1 MAIEQISSSS
11 TWGTEAA
18 KMNRNFQNLSVDV
31 EKAKNA
37 STRNK
42 GLFPSE
48 SELKSAIPSPVK
60 GDWAVV
66 GNTIPGTIYRCTTN
80 GAWTNTG
87 QQGGGGDVDL
97 TGYTKKTD
105 FDSFKSSAEGNI
117 SNLQNEQ
124 TEQGETLSTLQQT
137 QQTQGTKLATLEAN
151 TGYVTCSTAAD
162 TAAKTVTKAGFVI
175 STGCRL
181 LVRMTNANAVAS
193 PTLNVNNTG
202 AKAIYYNGAV
212 ASADNTWEAGEVLD
226 IYYNGTN
233 YQASNVQG
241 GSGKAEKVT
250 FNNAGSGLESE
261 DVQAAIEEL
270 AVKGNE
276 QAASTNYL
284 VCSTGAGTAAKTIAN
299 PGFVLTTGCRLIVKM
314 NNANTAATATLN
326 VNNTGAKALYYNEE
340 AVSSGNSWDSGEVLD
355 VYYDG
360 TNYRASNMKGS
371 SGGNVILTWNTD
383 VATTRKGVKQNKRK
397 AGLIISY
404 NHPDNGWIN
413 EQYIGTSFTD
423 ANWQNNTYWRQI
435 ADNDDITEI
444 EDGHLE
450 SMRTIVN
457 EIGQVKQEM
466 TESISDVEETLSGEI
481 QQVDAKYNI
490 LSEAKQDKLIA
501 GENIHIDPDTNTIST
516 DKVEVVQETGT
527 SQSATMSQ
535 KAISDNLTSLDGKI
549 NAQKS
554 EVDAAKEAAIEAINE
569 EKQGAIA
576 DFSAQKVTPE
586 MLSESVKQLIGN
598 SGEKTITNL
607 PDDEDI
613 ATTGGNTPVLKFKD
627 KVYDPSGFS
636 GLATKILRKNISGNN
651 NVLTQ
656 EMVSDANT
664 IYEIRYDFDLNG
676 TTITVPDN
684 CALKFNGGSIDNG
697 TLKGTGTMLE
707 ANLYQIFGENLVF
720 SGTFNIDEVYAEWW
734 GAKSYV
740 HKQSKINSD
749 FPFWDTPEE
758 VEALPDCS
766 YAFNKALDF
775 CGKYAGG
782 VVRALA
788 TMYKVENTITIPAET
803 SLYTEESTYFIVY
816 MQGDGKTVVTQN
828 LDTYKFSSETL
839 DENAYTLDFNQ
850 LIATG
855 SMAVA
860 FKMNSRRTSFKG
872 RGTISIN
879 HSRYTIGLLINGNYY
894 DGVDMSFRP
903 YVDIRSVGGDWGQLG
918 IDTGTEILNEGP
930 TDENLNE
937 TGETLYAW
945 NKNTSILYS
954 KANGQTAWKNEG
966 YRTNYFNTSVRIDI
980 DGGDCRLINPYICF
994 GDARGFR
1001 GLEIY
1006 VHNGAWFNISTFEGC
1021 ISYKHGGF
1029 ISIFT
1034 DSAVVA
1040 HDWQKVQCQ
1049 LDKTQY
1055 DCKFFY
1061 AAKAEYIQV
1070 AAESDLPYIS
1080 MKDGWKAFYLGKGT
1094 INITIP
1100 SIGGSLGYVEDLG
1113 NNNNYNMYSLNPS
1126 SYQDVYS
1133 NTYFNALEG
1142 NDPLN
1147 ARVLDV
1153 LKVNI
1158 LKEKVAADEL
1168 DTITDNIEN
1177 VNDKD
1182 ISYLFDGDPSTKET
1196 LIDIDNGIYGTVMTL
1211 LNGDSGTN
1219 FISTSIAP
1227 QWIEVD
1233 YYIHSDNSDGIYLV
1247 MGGSIGITKT
1257 SLIKKKLN
1265 RSIYERVEKLFIPV
1279 GSIGKDIKMAI
1290 VSTVETSGLK
1300 VYVYAIRYWVNSYRY
1315 NASGAAFAEK
1325 NILKEGERIFS
1336 NSNEF
1341 INTGDA
1347 KDINLKRLEAN
1358 DTKNI
1363 ITQRIWSEGI
1373 IILGSYINN
1382 LGKFEHLNFNENQKF
1397 HNDNTG
1403 SYENKVENFTSLR
1416 GKTVKTGEISDYAYS
1431 RLLLQNIRS
1440 IEMAGFYGYAESLK
1454 GIESVVL
1461 YGDNVM
1467 FDTEDISR
1475 YLSNTRVFD
1484 LQTFKSNGSG
1494 KKIPLYLG
1502 NFKVLETLKITRPDA
1517 NVFKVYGNLANLP
1530 YSLKTIS
1537 LNSCDTSE
1545 LTYSSKPYSHAW
1557 NEEFSVLSI
1566 DTECTS
1572 MTTDMVDALLID
1584 LAWCVKA
1591 KEGTQSI
1598 SLPKMKR
1605 TIASDGAVA
1614 VLEELGFT
1622 VNVPIG

>member
-1 MAIEQISSSS
+1 MAARKVQLKDNSGNKAYPVTSSACVGMSDGSGSLDKKIAGIISNS
-11 TWGTEAA
+11 GYVA
-18 KMNRNFQNLSVDV
+18 
-31 EKAKNA
+31 
-37 STRNK
+37 
-42 GLFPSE
+42 
-48 SELKSAIPSPVK
+48 
-60 GDWAVV
+60 
-66 GNTIPGTIYRCTTN
+66 CTT
-80 GAWTNTG
+80 A
-87 QQGGGGDVDL
+87 
-97 TGYTKKTD
+97 
-105 FDSFKSSAEGNI
+105 
-117 SNLQNEQ
+117 
-124 TEQGETLSTLQQT
+124 
-137 QQTQGTKLATLEAN
+137 AN
-151 TGYVTCSTAAD
+151 TV
-162 TAAKTVTKAGFVI
+162 AKTVTQANFSL
-175 STGCRL
+175 STNCRL
-181 LVRMTNANAVAS
+181 IVKMTNYNTAAS

-202 AKAIYYNGAV
+202 AKPLYYNGEI

-226 IYYNGTN
+226 VYYDGTN
-233 YQASNVQG
+233 YRASNVQG

-250 FNNAGSGLESE
+250 FNNIGSGLEAE

-276 QAASTNYL
+276 QVASTNYL
-284 VCSTGAGTAAKTIAN
+284 VCSTGAGTAAKTISN

-326 VNNTGAKALYYNEE
+326 VNNTGAKSLYYNEE

-423 ANWQNNTYWRQI
+423 SNWANDINWRRI
-435 ADNDDITEI
+435 ADNDDITVI
-444 EDGHLE
+444 EEGHLE

-457 EIGQVKQEM
+457 EIGQAKQEM
-466 TESISDVEETLSGEI
+466 TESISDVADTLSGEI
-481 QQVDAKYNI
+481 QQVGAKYDT
-490 LSEAKQDKLIA
+490 LSDAKQDKLVA
-501 GENIHIDPDTNTIST
+501 GENIHIDPETNTIST
-516 DKVEVVQETGT
+516 DKVEVAQETGT
-527 SQSATMSQ
+527 SQTATMSQ

-569 EKQGAIA
+569 EKQEAIA
-576 DFSAQKVTPE
+576 DFSSQRVTPE
-586 MLSESVKQLIGN
+586 MISETTLQLIN
-598 SGEKTITNL
+598 SSGGGTINNAA
-607 PDDEDI
+607 DDEDLYS
-613 ATTGGNTPVLKFKD
+613 TGGAVPVLKFKD
-627 KVYDPSGFS
+627 KEYNPAGFS
-636 GLATKILRKNISGNN
+636 GLGRCFLRRNMVGSR

-656 EMVSDANT
+656 GMISKENT
-664 IYEIRYDFDLNG
+664 IYIVQYDYDLNAA
-676 TTITVPDN
+676 TIVMPDN
-684 CALKFNGGSIDNG
+684 CILQFDGGSIDNG
-697 TLKGTGTMLE
+697 TLKGNSTKIQSDLVR
-707 ANLYQIFGENLVF
+707 IFGDSIAF
-720 SGTFNIDEVYAEWW
+720 SGTFNVANVYAEWW

-740 HKQSKINSD
+740 HKQSHINTD

-758 VEALPDCS
+758 VTELPDCAPS
-766 YAFNKALDF
+766 FNKALDF

-850 LIATG
+850 LIATE

-894 DGVDMSFRP
+894 DGVDMSYRP
-903 YVDIRSVGGDWGQLG
+903 YVDIRSVGGDWGQIG
-918 IDTGTEILNEGP
+918 IDTGTDILDEAP
-930 TDENLNE
+930 TDDTLNE
-937 TGETLYAW
+937 TGKILYAW
-945 NKNTSILYS
+945 DKSTKTLYS
-954 KANGQTAWKNEG
+954 KANGQTTWINKG
-966 YRTNYFNTSVRIDI
+966 YYSNYFNTSVRIDI

-1029 ISIFT
+1029 MSIFT

-1040 HDWQKVQCQ
+1040 HDWKKVQCQ
-1049 LDKTQY
+1049 MDKTQY

-1070 AAESDLPYIS
+1070 AAESDLPYVS
-1080 MKDGWKAFYLGKGT
+1080 MPNDWKAFYLGKGT
-1094 INITIP
+1094 IGITIP
-1100 SIGGSLGYVEDLG
+1100 SIAYLGYVEDLG
-1113 NNNNYNMYSLNPS
+1113 VSNSYNIYSLNPN

-1133 NTYFNALEG
+1133 NTYFNVFEG
-1142 NDPLN
+1142 NSPNSIGVGGYYVNLL
-1147 ARVLDV
+1147 RK
-1153 LKVNI
+1153 KVDI
-1158 LKEKVAADEL
+1158 YKL
-1168 DTITDNIEN
+1168 DTIINSVEN
-1177 VNDKD
+1177 AVDKD
-1182 ISYLFDGDPSTKET
+1182 ISYLFDGDPTTKET
-1196 LIDIDNGIYGTVMTL
+1196 IIDINNGIYGIVMNL
-1211 LNGDSGTN
+1211 LNTGGGTN
-1219 FISTSIAP
+1219 FASTSIAP

-1233 YYIHSDNSDGIYLV
+1233 YYIESNNPEGIYLV
-1247 MGGSIGITKT
+1247 AGNRLGMSKT
-1257 SLIKKKLN
+1257 SLIKKKLS
-1265 RSIYERVEKLFIPV
+1265 RSIYERVEKLFIP
-1279 GSIGKDIKMAI
+1279 IGNDSKGINLAI

-1300 VYVYAIRYWVNSYRY
+1300 VHIYSIKYWVNSYRFNTT
-1315 NASGAAFAEK
+1315 NATFVNK
-1325 NILKEGERIFS
+1325 MYPKMGERIFS
-1336 NSNEF
+1336 NSKEF
-1341 INTGDA
+1341 INIGDA
-1347 KDINLKRLEAN
+1347 KGINLRSFEIN

-1363 ITQRIWSEGI
+1363 ITLRTYSDSL
-1373 IILGSYINN
+1373 IILSSSVSN
-1382 LGKFEHLNFNENQKF
+1382 LGKLEHLNFDENQKF

-1416 GKTVKTGEISDYAYS
+1416 GKMVKTEEISDYVYS
-1431 RLLLQNIRS
+1431 RLLLQNIRT

-1454 GIESVVL
+1454 GIESIVL
-1461 YGDNVM
+1461 YGDNLM
-1467 FDTEDISR
+1467 FDTEDISG
-1475 YLSNTRVFD
+1475 YLSNARVLD

-1502 NFKVLETLKITRPDA
+1502 NFKVLETLKIARPDA

-1584 LAWCVKA
+1584 LAWCVNA
-1591 KEGTQSI
+1591 NEGTRSV
-1598 SLPKMKR
+1598 SLPKLKR
-1605 TIASDGAVA
+1605 TVSSDAAVA
-1614 VLEELGFT
+1614 KLQELGWE
-1622 VNVPIG
+1622 VNVPV

>member
-1 MAIEQISSSS
+1 MAARKVQLKDNS
-11 TWGTEAA
+11 G
-18 KMNRNFQNLSVDV
+18 N
-31 EKAKNA
+31 KAY
-37 STRNK
+37 
-42 GLFPSE
+42 
-48 SELKSAIPSPVK
+48 PV
-60 GDWAVV
+60 
-66 GNTIPGTIYRCTTN
+66 T
-80 GAWTNTG
+80 
-87 QQGGGGDVDL
+87 
-97 TGYTKKTD
+97 
-105 FDSFKSSAEGNI
+105 SSACVGMSDGSGSLDEKISGII
-117 SNLQNEQ
+117 SN
-124 TEQGETLSTLQQT
+124 S
-137 QQTQGTKLATLEAN
+137 
-151 TGYVTCSTAAD
+151 GYVTCTAAAG
-162 TAAKTVTKAGFVI
+162 TAAKTVTQANFTL
-175 STGCRL
+175 STNCRL
-181 LVRMTNANAVAS
+181 IVKMTNYNTAAS

-202 AKAIYYNGAV
+202 AKPLYYNGEV
-212 ASADNTWEAGEVLD
+212 ASADN
-226 IYYNGTN
+226 
-233 YQASNVQG
+233 
-241 GSGKAEKVT
+241 
-250 FNNAGSGLESE
+250 
-261 DVQAAIEEL
+261 
-270 AVKGNE
+270 
-276 QAASTNYL
+276 
-284 VCSTGAGTAAKTIAN
+284 
-299 PGFVLTTGCRLIVKM
+299 
-314 NNANTAATATLN
+314 
-326 VNNTGAKALYYNEE
+326 
-340 AVSSGNSWDSGEVLD
+340 SWDDGEMLD

-360 TNYRASNMKGS
+360 TNYRANNMQGS
-371 SGGNVILTWNTD
+371 VGENMILSWNTD
-383 VATTRKGVKQNKRK
+383 FATTRKSVKQNKRK
-397 AGLIISY
+397 AGLIIAY

-423 ANWQNNTYWRQI
+423 SNWANDINWRRI
-435 ADNDDITEI
+435 ADNDDITGI
-444 EDGHLE
+444 EEGHLE

-457 EIGQVKQEM
+457 EIGQAKQEM
-466 TESISDVEETLSGEI
+466 TESISDVEETLSGGI
-481 QQVDAKYNI
+481 QQVDAKYNT
-490 LSEAKQDKLIA
+490 LSEAKQDKLVA
-501 GENIHIDPDTNTIST
+501 GENIHIDPETNTIST

-535 KAISDNLTSLDGKI
+535 KAISDNLASLDGKI

-554 EVDAAKEAAIEAINE
+554 EVNAAKEAAIEAINE

-576 DFSAQKVTPE
+576 DFSSQKVTPE
-586 MLSESVKQLIGN
+586 MLSESVKQLIEN

-607 PDDEDI
+607 PDEEDI
-613 ATTGGNTPVLKFKD
+613 TTTGDNTPVLKFKD
-627 KVYDPSGFS
+627 KTYNPSGFS
-636 GLATKILRKNISGNN
+636 GLATKILRKNISGSK
-651 NVLTQ
+651 NVLAQ
-656 EMVSDANT
+656 EMISDANT

-676 TTITVPDN
+676 ATITVPDN
-684 CALKFNGGSIDNG
+684 CVLKFNGGSIDNG

-749 FPFWDTPEE
+749 FPFWDTPQE
-758 VEALPDCS
+758 VESLPDCS
-766 YAFNKALDF
+766 YAFNKALEF

-894 DGVDMSFRP
+894 DGVDMSYRP
-903 YVDIRSVGGDWGQLG
+903 YVDIRSVGGDWGQIG
-918 IDTGTEILNEGP
+918 IDTGTDILDEAP
-930 TDENLNE
+930 TDDTLNE
-937 TGETLYAW
+937 TGNTLYAW
-945 NKNTSILYS
+945 DKSTKTLYS
-954 KANGQTAWKNEG
+954 KANGQTTWTNKG
-966 YRTNYFNTSVRIDI
+966 YYSNYFNTSVRIDI

-1006 VHNGAWFNISTFEGC
+1006 VHNGAWFNISKFEGC

-1029 ISIFT
+1029 ISVFT

-1061 AAKAEYIQV
+1061 AAKAEYITI

-1080 MKDGWKAFYLGKGT
+1080 MPNEWKAFYLGKGT
-1094 INITIP
+1094 ISITIP
-1100 SIGGSLGYVEDLG
+1100 SIGNALGYVEDLG
-1113 NNNNYNMYSLNPS
+1113 TDNKYNMYSLNPS

-1147 ARVLDV
+1147 AGVLDV

-1211 LNGDSGTN
+1211 LKGGSGTN

-1233 YYIHSDNSDGIYLV
+1233 YYIHSNNAGGVYLIA
-1247 MGGSIGITKT
+1247 GGEIGISKT
-1257 SLIKKKLN
+1257 TIIRKRLTRN
-1265 RSIYERVEKLFIPV
+1265 IYERVEKLFIPV
-1279 GSIGKDIKMAI
+1279 GSAAKIINLAV

-1347 KDINLKRLEAN
+1347 KDINLKRFETN
-1358 DTKNI
+1358 NTKNI
-1363 ITQRIWSEGI
+1363 ITQRTWSECI
-1373 IILGSYINN
+1373 IVLTSYINN
-1382 LGKFEHLNFNENQKF
+1382 LGKFEHINFDENQKF

-1403 SYENKVENFTSLR
+1403 FYENKVENFTSLR
-1416 GKTVKTGEISDYAYS
+1416 GKTVKTGEIYDYVYS

-1454 GIESVVL
+1454 GIESVVM
-1461 YGDNVM
+1461 YGDNFM

-1591 KEGTQSI
+1591 TEGTRSVY
-1598 SLPKMKR
+1598 LPKMKR
-1605 TIASDGAVA
+1605 TIASDAAVA
-1614 VLEELGFT
+1614 ILEDMGFT
-1622 VNVPIG
+1622 VNVPVQEV